1 MTMAFNRFMTRQ
13 QVIEAYQIP
22 KKLESELFAVL
33 RPVFGSGE
41 DARYLESH
49 VDRDLNTYGERKLRL
64 RIGNA
69 EFSREEDNKMVS
81 RRESSWASTVEKDEQ
96 DGAVTAEVL
105 LVNEKTAA
113 QMLSVSKRTVFDLH
127 KQGLLKTKQIG
138 KLKRYLVADLRAFA
152 EGKVA

>member
-1 MTMAFNRFMTRQ
+1 MNMAFNRFLTRE
-13 QVIEAYQIP
+13 QVIEEYQIP
-22 KKLESELFAVL
+22 RNIEGEIFTVL

-49 VDRDLNTYGERKLRL
+49 VDRDLNTYGDRKLRL

-69 EFSREEDNKMVS
+69 EFSREEDNKMIT

-113 QMLSVSKRTVFDLH
+113 QMLGVSKRTVFDLH
-127 KQGLLKTKQIG
+127 KQGFLKTKQIG
-138 KLKRYLVADLRAFA
+138 KLKRYVVAGLRAFA